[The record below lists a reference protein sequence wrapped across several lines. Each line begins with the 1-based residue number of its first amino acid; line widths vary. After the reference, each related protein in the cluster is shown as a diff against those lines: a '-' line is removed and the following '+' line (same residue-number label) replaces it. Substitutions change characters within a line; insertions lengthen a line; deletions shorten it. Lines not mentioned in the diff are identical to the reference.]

1 MIFQLKKYLKLL
13 GQSQSTI
20 KIRLMR
26 ARREVKKYLE
36 EKDNF

>member
-1 MIFQLKKYLKLL
+1 
-13 GQSQSTI
+13 

-36 EKDNF
+36 KDNFKI

>member
-1 MIFQLKKYLKLL
+1 
-13 GQSQSTI
+13 SQSTI

-36 EKDNF
+36 KDNFKI

>member
-1 MIFQLKKYLKLL
+1 
-13 GQSQSTI
+13 I

-36 EKDNF
+36 KDNFKI

>member
-1 MIFQLKKYLKLL
+1 
-13 GQSQSTI
+13 TI

-36 EKDNF
+36 KDNFKI

>member
-1 MIFQLKKYLKLL
+1 
-13 GQSQSTI
+13 QSTI

-36 EKDNF
+36 KDNFKI